1 MPNTTASS
9 HQPNLQ
15 SIAPIDHLVDAIDT
29 IGSPACVG
37 IDPVF
42 SKFHPSLKA
51 FPEIDAIEKFSLG
64 VLDAVK
70 GLVPVVKPQSA
81 CFERY
86 GSAGYAI
93 LERVIDHARD
103 LGFVVI
109 LDAKRGDIGS
119 SATHYAIG
127 AADMG
132 AHFITVS
139 PYMGPS
145 TIDPFLDAGLGVFA
159 LARTSNPDS
168 DQVQLQELKDGSCV
182 THGIS
187 SMIARMGNTHL
198 GESGLSNLGAVV
210 GATKSAADV
219 RALRQIMPDQM
230 FLVPG
235 VGAQGG
241 TIADVEPMIRDNTRS
256 AGQLGVIVNASRSVI
271 YAPTDNNTDEN
282 QSWDDAVHH
291 AAIEFSDE
299 LSSLVP
305 YEEL

>member
-1 MPNTTASS
+1 MPATN
-9 HQPNLQ
+9 Q
-15 SIAPIDHLVDAIDT
+15 IDLLVSAIDT
-29 IGSPACVG
+29 HGSPACVG

-42 SKFHPSLKA
+42 SKLPDALRSGS
-51 FPEIDAIEKFSLG
+51 ETDAIETFSLS
-64 VLDAVK
+64 VLDAIK
-70 GLVPVVKPQSA
+70 GTVPAIKPQSA

-93 LERVIDHARD
+93 LEKVIVKGRD

-119 SATHYAIG
+119 SAQHYAMG

-145 TIDPFLDAGLGVFA
+145 TIEPFLDAGLGVFA

-168 DQVQLQELKDGSCV
+168 DAVQLNQLDDGRHV
-182 THGIS
+182 VHAIS
-187 SMIARMGNTHL
+187 SMIAQMGSKYN
-198 GESGLSNLGAVV
+198 GSSGMSALGAVV
-210 GATKSAADV
+210 GATKSGDEMGTL
-219 RALRQIMPDQM
+219 RAIMPDQM

-241 TIADVEPMIRDNTRS
+241 TVDDVRPMCRAGASS
-256 AGQLGVIVNASRSVI
+256 AGQLGVIVNASRSVLYPGSGGGDWQQAI
-271 YAPTDNNTDEN
+271 K
-282 QSWDDAVHH
+282 
-291 AAIEFSDE
+291 AASIEFADS
-299 LSSLVP
+299 LRMLVP
-305 YEEL
+305 

>member
-1 MPNTTASS
+1 MTNTKSPS
-9 HQPNLQ
+9 D
-15 SIAPIDHLVDAIDT
+15 SPIETLITAIDRV
-29 IGSPACVG
+29 GSPACIG

-42 SKFHPSLKA
+42 DLMPRTLHRETELEAIEIFSLK
-51 FPEIDAIEKFSLG
+51 
-64 VLDAVK
+64 VLEASV
-70 GLVPVVKPQSA
+70 GTVGVVKPQSA

-86 GSAGYAI
+86 GSKGYEI
-93 LERVIDHARD
+93 LEKVIAYARE

-145 TIDPFLDAGLGVFA
+145 SIEPFLDAGLGVFA

-168 DQVQLQELKDGSCV
+168 KRVQSQPLADGSIV
-182 THGIS
+182 AHSVS
-187 SMIARMGNTHL
+187 SMIAKMGQSCL
-198 GESGLSNLGAVV
+198 GSSGLSNLGAVV
-210 GATKSAADV
+210 GATKSANEV
-219 RALRQIMPDQM
+219 RELRELMPNQM

-241 TIADVEPMIRDNTRS
+241 TPESVVPMLRHHAQS

-271 YAPTDNNTDEN
+271 YAKVQGDESWVSAVQ
-282 QSWDDAVHH
+282 QSAIKFSKDLSFHLH
-291 AAIEFSDE
+291 A
-299 LSSLVP
+299 
-305 YEEL
+305 

>member
-1 MPNTTASS
+1 MPKASEPTPPAS
-9 HQPNLQ
+9 AR
-15 SIAPIDHLVDAIDT
+15 SIAPIDHLIAAIDT

-37 IDPVF
+37 VDPVF
-42 SKFHPSLKA
+42 SMFDSSLQEL
-51 FPEIDAIEKFSLG
+51 PQIQAIERFSLG
-64 VLDAVK
+64 VLDAAK
-70 GLVPVVKPQSA
+70 GLVPAVKPQSA

-93 LERVIDHARD
+93 LEKVITHARD

-119 SATHYAIG
+119 SATHYAVG

-145 TIDPFLDAGLGVFA
+145 TIEPFLDAGLGVFA

-168 DQVQLQELKDGSCV
+168 DEVQLQELKDGSCV
-182 THGIS
+182 THSIS
-187 SMIARMGNTHL
+187 TMIARMGSDRL
-198 GESGLSNLGAVV
+198 GESGVSNLGAVV
-210 GATKSAADV
+210 GATKGAGDV
-219 RALRQIMPDQM
+219 RTLREMMPNQM

-241 TIADVEPMIRDNTRS
+241 TVSDVAHMTRANAQS
-256 AGQLGVIVNASRSVI
+256 PGQCGVIVNASRSVI
-271 YAPTDNNTDEN
+271 YAKPIED
-282 QSWDDAVHH
+282 QSWEDAVHH
-291 AAIEFSDE
+291 AAIEFADE
-299 LSSLVP
+299 LTALNP
-305 YEEL
+305 A